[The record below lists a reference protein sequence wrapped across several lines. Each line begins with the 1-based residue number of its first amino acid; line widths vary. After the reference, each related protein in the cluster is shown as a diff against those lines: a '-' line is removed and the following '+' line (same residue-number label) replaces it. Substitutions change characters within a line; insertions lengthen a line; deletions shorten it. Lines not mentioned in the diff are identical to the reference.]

1 MLYALKIFGRNYGSD
16 KFRGGEQE
24 LGLWLFFLIYV
35 FQVFC
40 IEHVLSL

>member
-1 MLYALKIFGRNYGSD
+1 MLYALKIFGRNYNSG
-16 KFRGGEQE
+16 KIQRQE
-24 LGLWLFFLIYV
+24 LGLWRLFLIDI